1 MMASIIGLRDIW
13 RMSRQDPR
21 VEPQWQLLGGDHF
34 HHIKFKVK
42 VVTLI
47 AGSWSFSCCKVTQGQ
62 HIRDILESVSFWRHS
77 NTMRWFHL
85 KLLLVLSTSPSH
97 PKPATNFHPQSNRS
111 YRKYLQHPGEAIVPI
126 EAWHNDVSSVRGKY
140 EEEDEEVGGF
150 GGNNIVGK
158 EDPWYAEGGE
168 EEEALTN
175 EREDGPREML
185 EGSHPLMQNGILGTL
200 GLAKAAFQS
209 LRGNTAE
216 KLQLPEDR
224 KRLVELVRS
233 LLKPNLSSPGLVQ
246 RLLDEK
252 TELNTG
258 LRKDSLANEENEME
272 PEIEAEGGVGGQIQ
286 QHQKPQPVLLLL
298 KGWLVHV

>member
-1 MMASIIGLRDIW
+1 M
-13 RMSRQDPR
+13 
-21 VEPQWQLLGGDHF
+21 
-34 HHIKFKVK
+34 
-42 VVTLI
+42 
-47 AGSWSFSCCKVTQGQ
+47 
-62 HIRDILESVSFWRHS
+62 
-77 NTMRWFHL
+77 
-85 KLLLVLSTSPSH
+85 
-97 PKPATNFHPQSNRS
+97 
-111 YRKYLQHPGEAIVPI
+111 
-126 EAWHNDVSSVRGKY
+126 HNDVSSVRGKY
-140 EEEDEEVGGF
+140 EEEGEEGGGF

-185 EGSHPLMQNGILGTL
+185 EGSHPLMQNGILGSL

-252 TELNTG
+252 TGLNTG
-258 LRKDSLANEENEME
+258 LRKDSLPNEENEIE
-272 PEIEAEGGVGGQIQ
+272 PQPEMEAEGGVGGQVQ

>member
-1 MMASIIGLRDIW
+1 
-13 RMSRQDPR
+13 
-21 VEPQWQLLGGDHF
+21 
-34 HHIKFKVK
+34 
-42 VVTLI
+42 
-47 AGSWSFSCCKVTQGQ
+47 
-62 HIRDILESVSFWRHS
+62 
-77 NTMRWFHL
+77 MRWFHL
-85 KLLLVLSTSPSH
+85 QLLLVLSTSPSH

-140 EEEDEEVGGF
+140 EEEEEEGGGF

-185 EGSHPLMQNGILGTL
+185 EGSHPLMHNGILGSL

-209 LRGNTAE
+209 LRGDTAE

-224 KRLVELVRS
+224 KRLVELVKT
-233 LLKPNLSSPGLVQ
+233 LLKPNLTSQTTPGLVE

-252 TELNTG
+252 TELNIG
-258 LRKDSLANEENEME
+258 LRKDRLPNVENEIE
-272 PEIEAEGGVGGQIQ
+272 SQPEMEAEGVGRKVQ